1 MDAALARLYSTV
13 FSPEYVLLACTL
25 ALVAVERRRGH
36 RDGRLVAR
44 LGVVAAAWLL
54 AFAVYR
60 SAPLVFD
67 PVPVWAGDLLG
78 GVGLAAAFVLI
89 GAAWRRFAW
98 GPVVPEFA
106 AVVVVVSVVHSL
118 VTPFW
123 DVSSHVLYT
132 AVPAGYLAL
141 VDRRTLPVVVVPLG
155 MTASR
160 PLAGAHTWTQ
170 SVAGLVAAGL
180 LVGLVATYRNGRGR
194 TAEPPATTDEP

>member
-1 MDAALARLYSTV
+1 MDAELARLYSVV
-13 FSPEYVLLACTL
+13 FSPEYVLLVCTL

-44 LGVVAAAWLL
+44 LGVVAVAWLL

-60 SAPLVFD
+60 SGPLVFD

-78 GVGLAAAFVLI
+78 GVGLAAAFVLV
-89 GAAWRRFAW
+89 GVAWRRFAW
-98 GPVVPEFA
+98 GPIVPEFA
-106 AVVVVVSVVHSL
+106 AVLVVVSVGHSL

-132 AVPAGYLAL
+132 AVPAGYLPL
-141 VDRRTLPVVVVPLG
+141 VDRRTLPVLVVPLG
-155 MTASR
+155 MTVSR
-160 PLAGAHTWTQ
+160 PLAGAHTWAQ

-180 LVGLVATYRNGRGR
+180 FVGLVAASRNGRGGTTGSR
-194 TAEPPATTDEP
+194 ATTDEP